1 MRNYWSRGVRNKKG
15 TSDYLEQP
23 VPLFGE
29 EFGEQDSCMMT
40 DPLMEVPII
49 SYFWSEL
56 AVFSG
61 S

>member
-1 MRNYWSRGVRNKKG
+1 MGNKTG